1 MSQDVL
7 SVIASFFGSL
17 GFAIIYNIRGRRAWI
32 PAIGGAVF
40 WAVYL
45 VFLHFVNNEYLGF
58 FVVAIL
64 ITIYSEI
71 WARILKTPATTV
83 LMPTVIPLIPGGSLY
98 YAMDAALRRDMPQ
111 FIVKGQ
117 AAIGLAIALAA
128 GIMVVTSLRRPIEAL
143 VHIVAKKK
151 HWRTNVCKYIMNLWE
166 SRIHKRRPA
175 LHKRRG
181 FPLRTKERRAMP
193 MYVTYSDL
201 IQIGIFIVALVGLR
215 YTIFGKRKYSRHYPN
230 SDGCYTITDYL

>member
-7 SVIASFFGSL
+7 SIIASFFGSF
-17 GFAIIYNIRGRRAWI
+17 GFAIIYNIRGRRVLI

-83 LMPTVIPLIPGGSLY
+83 LMLTVDRIHIGNTDLHKFSFCIIVRPASLS
-98 YAMDAALRRDMPQ
+98 
-111 FIVKGQ
+111 
-117 AAIGLAIALAA
+117 IGAHGHLLHWNSFFFRFLDSICNSVELAA
-128 GIMVVTSLRRPIEAL
+128 TSEIDKATSKGVYHKNTASRKVSRL
-143 VHIVAKKK
+143 AKA
-151 HWRTNVCKYIMNLWE
+151 V
-166 SRIHKRRPA
+166 S
-175 LHKRRG
+175 
-181 FPLRTKERRAMP
+181 AM
-193 MYVTYSDL
+193 
-201 IQIGIFIVALVGLR
+201 A
-215 YTIFGKRKYSRHYPN
+215 
-230 SDGCYTITDYL
+230 

>member
-7 SVIASFFGSL
+7 SIIASFFGSF
-17 GFAIIYNIRGRRAWI
+17 GFAIIYNIRGRRVLI

-83 LMPTVIPLIPGGSLY
+83 LMPTVIPFIPGGALY
-98 YAMDAALRRDMPQ
+98 YAVSAALKMDMPV
-111 FIVKGQ
+111 FAEK
-117 AAIGLAIALAA
+117 ARSALGLAVALAA
-128 GIMVVTSLRRPIEAL
+128 GIMVVTSLRGPVDML
-143 VHIVAKKK
+143 LKMVNSK
-151 HWRTNVCKYIMNLWE
+151 
-166 SRIHKRRPA
+166 KRR
-175 LHKRRG
+175 
-181 FPLRTKERRAMP
+181 
-193 MYVTYSDL
+193 
-201 IQIGIFIVALVGLR
+201 
-215 YTIFGKRKYSRHYPN
+215 
-230 SDGCYTITDYL
+230 

>member
-17 GFAIIYNIRGRRAWI
+17 GFAIIYNIRGRRVLI

-71 WARILKTPATTV
+71 WARISAWGAGDA
-83 LMPTVIPLIPGGSLY
+83 PTL
-98 YAMDAALRRDMPQ
+98 
-111 FIVKGQ
+111 
-117 AAIGLAIALAA
+117 
-128 GIMVVTSLRRPIEAL
+128 MVVSSPVASGMASSETTSA
-143 VHIVAKKK
+143 
-151 HWRTNVCKYIMNLWE
+151 
-166 SRIHKRRPA
+166 
-175 LHKRRG
+175 
-181 FPLRTKERRAMP
+181 
-193 MYVTYSDL
+193 
-201 IQIGIFIVALVGLR
+201 
-215 YTIFGKRKYSRHYPN
+215 
-230 SDGCYTITDYL
+230 TITTLPL

>member
-7 SVIASFFGSL
+7 SVHRIVFGSL
-17 GFAIIYNIRGRRAWI
+17 GFAIIYNIRGRRVLI

-71 WARILKTPATTV
+71 WARVLKTPATTI

-98 YAMDAALRRDMPQ
+98 YAMDAALRHDRSGVHPEGPESHRACGRACGRNHDRY
-111 FIVKGQ
+111 V
-117 AAIGLAIALAA
+117 
-128 GIMVVTSLRRPIEAL
+128 IEA
-143 VHIVAKKK
+143 AD
-151 HWRTNVCKYIMNLWE
+151 
-166 SRIHKRRPA
+166 
-175 LHKRRG
+175 RG
-181 FPLRTKERRAMP
+181 AGAH
-193 MYVTYSDL
+193 S
-201 IQIGIFIVALVGLR
+201 
-215 YTIFGKRKYSRHYPN
+215 S
-230 SDGCYTITDYL
+230 